1 MKYISHLGR
10 IVTLTAL
17 TISLPLVSAVA
28 CSGSDS
34 DGVSVAVDLEA
45 PSSTKQSMVS
55 KTWTTD
61 LGFTVTL
68 QDAYLATGSVEI
80 VPCASA
86 AQRLRLKDFFAVRE
100 AHAHVE
106 GSPTKL
112 GIPVVESLLAAGG
125 TRVHVGTMA
134 PPPNSYCQVRY
145 GIHAADGDA
154 VGLPSDV
161 SMVGKSL
168 YLRGTYSRAG
178 GQPVAFEASSSNA
191 LEVTASVGET
201 TLSSGGT
208 QSAVLVVRKVADT
221 WFDGIAFDT
230 ASPDDIARTVLEH
243 VRQSLTI
250 SAQTRQ

>member
-1 MKYISHLGR
+1 MKYASSMGR
-10 IVTLTAL
+10 IAVLTAL
-17 TISLPLVSAVA
+17 AIGLPLVSSVA

-34 DGVSVAVDLEA
+34 DGVTVAVDLEA
-45 PSSTKQSMVS
+45 PSSTKQSMVT

-61 LGFTVTL
+61 LGYTVTL

-86 AQRLRLKDFFAVRE
+86 ANRFELRDLFSVRE

-112 GIPVVESLLAAGG
+112 GTPVIESLLAAGG

-145 GIHAADGDA
+145 GVRAADGDA

-161 SMVGKSL
+161 SMVGKSI
-168 YLRGTYSRAG
+168 YLRGTHARAG
-178 GQPVAFEASSSNA
+178 GQPVAFEASSGSA
-191 LEVTASVGET
+191 LEVTASLGPT
-201 TLSSGGT
+201 MLSGSGT
-208 QSAVLVVRKVADT
+208 QSAVLVVHKVADT

-230 ASPDDIARTVLEH
+230 AASDDIARAVLEH

-250 SAQTRQ
+250 AKQ